1 MVDKPDVTRM
11 LNAWSAGDPDAGAE
25 LLPYIY
31 SELKRISRAQLRAS
45 DLPVTMQAT
54 ELVNEAYLRLAG
66 QRAGDWN
73 DRTHFF
79 ALASTMIRRVL
90 LDYARK
96 RCAQR
101 RDRRMEVK
109 VDDQT
114 DLMSPERAEELVQ
127 LDEALA
133 ALHELDEPK
142 ARLVELR
149 YFGGLTIEEA
159 AEVLDCSASTVK
171 RDWKVAK
178 AFLYR
183 HMTQGG
189 NRSLSGPGLG
199 EFTDD

>member
-1 MVDKPDVTRM
+1 MAEKPDVTQM
-11 LNAWSAGDPDAGAE
+11 LNAWSAGDQEAGAE
-25 LLPYIY
+25 LLPHIY

-109 VDDQT
+109 FDDQP

-127 LDEALA
+127 LDDALA

-149 YFGGLTIEEA
+149 YFGGLTIDEA

-171 RDWKVAK
+171 RDWLVAK

-183 HMTQGG
+183 HMSQDGDDS
-189 NRSLSGPGLG
+189 NSAAG
-199 EFTDD
+199 ESDFTSD

>member
-1 MVDKPDVTRM
+1 MADKPDVTQM
-11 LNAWSAGDPDAGAE
+11 LNAWSAGDQDAGAE
-25 LLPYIY
+25 LLPHIY

-45 DLPVTMQAT
+45 DMPVTMQAT

-66 QRAGDWN
+66 QREGDWN

-109 VDDQT
+109 VDDQP

-133 ALHELDEPK
+133 ELHKLDEPK

-159 AEVLDCSASTVK
+159 AQVLDCSASTVK
-171 RDWKVAK
+171 RDWQVAK

-183 HMTQGG
+183 HMTQDGQRPFPDSG
-189 NRSLSGPGLG
+189 LS
-199 EFTDD
+199 EFTDA

>member
-1 MVDKPDVTRM
+1 MADQPDVTRM
-11 LNAWSAGDPDAGAE
+11 LNAWSAGDQKAGAE
-25 LLPYIY
+25 LLPHIY

-45 DLPVTMQAT
+45 DMPVTMQAT

-66 QRAGDWN
+66 QRSGDWN

-109 VDDQT
+109 VDDQP

-127 LDEALA
+127 LDDALA
-133 ALHELDEPK
+133 ALHQLDEAK

-159 AEVLDCSASTVK
+159 AEVLDCSPSTVK
-171 RDWKVAK
+171 RDWQVAK

-183 HMTQGG
+183 HISQEGG
-189 NRSLSGPGLG
+189 GSNSRDFAGD
-199 EFTDD
+199 FTDD